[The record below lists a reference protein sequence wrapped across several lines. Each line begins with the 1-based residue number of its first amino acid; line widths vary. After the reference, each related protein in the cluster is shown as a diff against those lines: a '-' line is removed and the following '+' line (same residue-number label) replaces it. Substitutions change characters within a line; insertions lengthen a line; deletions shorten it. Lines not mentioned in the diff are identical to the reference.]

1 MLYGR
6 EKTKM
11 EYILSIFVI
20 ILEYMSLKNFGDTF
34 LHPSKTL
41 KPYIVSSIYILTVF
55 SLVNFPLEGNNSFKF
70 VIILTII
77 IFTFVIVYTDKILS
91 KILISIIAYSL
102 LYAFDYIYILLFFE
116 LFDVDYTILSTLPSA
131 YIVLSVTSK
140 FTLYIISHIT
150 KNSFNNRNLNIF
162 DKKYF
167 YLSIAFPIF
176 SFITLII
183 LFSITISSSI
193 TSYWIVIDV
202 FGIIIANIFI
212 LSILD
217 KLSLDSKVNQE
228 KIILE
233 QRLKSELE
241 NLEAI
246 KNMYSQQRKLTHDFS
261 NHISLIHNLAQNEN
275 SHSVIEYTKTL
286 LSNISENAMI
296 IDTHNIT
303 IDAIINQKF
312 LKAQQHGISMR
323 FEINDLSN
331 FPLNSNEL
339 VIVLGNALDNAIH
352 AASKV
357 YDKTIKVKILKNE
370 TSSIISI
377 INTSEPVEI
386 INNSIIVQQ
395 EPDLLHGFGVSNIKS
410 ALSKYNHIFAINY
423 SSGWFQLSII
433 INKN

>member
-1 MLYGR
+1 MLYG
-6 EKTKM
+6 KGKIDM
-11 EYILSIFVI
+11 EYILSFFVI

-34 LHPSKTL
+34 LTTSKL
-41 KPYIVSSIYILTVF
+41 FKPYNIALIYILVVF
-55 SLVNFPLEGNNSFKF
+55 SLVNFPLESNGGFKF
-70 VIILTII
+70 FIILII
-77 IFTFVIVYTDKILS
+77 TSLTFIASYTDKLFS
-91 KILISIIAYSL
+91 KILISVIAYSL
-102 LYAFDYIYILLFFE
+102 LYAFDYLYILLFFE
-116 LFDVDYTILSTLPSA
+116 LFDVDYTVLSTLPIA
-131 YIVLSVTSK
+131 YIVLSITSK
-140 FTLYIISHIT
+140 FTLYTISHII
-150 KNSFNNRNLNIF
+150 KNSFKNRNLNIF

-176 SFITLII
+176 SLITLII
-183 LFSITISSSI
+183 LFSITLSSNI

-217 KLSLDSKVNQE
+217 KLSLDSKINQE

-233 QRLKSELE
+233 QRLKSELD

-261 NHISLIHNLAQNEN
+261 NHINLIHNLAQKETA
-275 SHSVIEYTKTL
+275 HSVIEYTKTL
-286 LSNISENAMI
+286 LSTISENAMI
-296 IDTHNIT
+296 VDTHNIT
-303 IDAIINQKF
+303 INAIINQKF
-312 LKAQQHGISMR
+312 LKAQQSGISMR

-357 YDKTIKVKILKNE
+357 YDKTIKVKIFKNE

-395 EPDLLHGFGVSNIKS
+395 EPDLLHGFGISNIKS
-410 ALSKYNHIFAINY
+410 ALAKYNHIFAINY

-433 INKN
+433 INEN

>member
-1 MLYGR
+1 
-6 EKTKM
+6 M
-11 EYILSIFVI
+11 EYILSFFVI
-20 ILEYMSLKNFGDTF
+20 ILEYMSLKNLGDTF
-34 LHPSKTL
+34 LNTSKVF
-41 KPYIVSSIYILTVF
+41 KPYNIAIIYILVVF
-55 SLVNFPLEGNNSFKF
+55 SLVNFPLESNGGFKF
-70 VIILTII
+70 FIILII
-77 IFTFVIVYTDKILS
+77 TSLTFIVSYTDKLFS
-91 KILISIIAYSL
+91 KILISVIAYSL
-102 LYAFDYIYILLFFE
+102 LYAFDYLYILLFFE
-116 LFDVDYTILSTLPSA
+116 LFDVDYTVLSTLPSA
-131 YIVLSVTSK
+131 YIVLSITSK
-140 FTLYIISHIT
+140 FTLYTISHII
-150 KNSFNNRNLNIF
+150 KNSFKNRNLNIF
-162 DKKYF
+162 DRKYF
-167 YLSIAFPIF
+167 FLSIAFPIF
-176 SFITLII
+176 SLITLII
-183 LFSITISSSI
+183 LFSITLSSNI

-217 KLSLDSKVNQE
+217 KLSLDSKINQE

-233 QRLKSELE
+233 QRLKSELD

-261 NHISLIHNLAQNEN
+261 NHINLIHNLAQKETAN
-275 SHSVIEYTKTL
+275 SVIEYTKTL
-286 LSNISENAMI
+286 LSTISENTMI
-296 IDTHNIT
+296 VDTHNIT
-303 IDAIINQKF
+303 INAIINQKF
-312 LKAQQHGISMR
+312 LKAQQSGISMR

-357 YDKTIKVKILKNE
+357 YDKTIKVKIFKNE

-395 EPDLLHGFGVSNIKS
+395 EPDLLHGFGISNIKS
-410 ALSKYNHIFAINY
+410 ALAKYNHIFAINY

-433 INKN
+433 INEN